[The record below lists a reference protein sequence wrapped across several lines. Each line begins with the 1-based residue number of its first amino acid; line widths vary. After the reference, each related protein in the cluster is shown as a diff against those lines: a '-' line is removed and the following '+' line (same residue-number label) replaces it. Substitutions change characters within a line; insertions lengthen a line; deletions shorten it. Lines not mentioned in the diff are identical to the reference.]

1 MESSGS
7 RGVGKRGF
15 SSAMQ
20 RRRWIIGAAVVGLLG
35 LLVALLWPTER
46 PPNSPQPGPGA
57 QDSTP
62 ESADGSAGASRPSRL
77 PTASADAGTTLAES
91 PAGAEVLAV
100 FGWGSGEGQLGSSRQ
115 PEGNPEGP
123 MSVTVGPDG
132 SVWILDQVNQRLVK
146 LDAKGRRLGT
156 VPVPVQA
163 AQDVVVT
170 KDGSALV
177 MDRLVDKAVAIIG
190 PDGKPRGELP
200 LEGKGLSEGGASTG
214 LFDDGD
220 DVLVEREHGDLVRLG
235 KTSGKADPERGEVPG
250 RPSKDGAAYFT
261 AMLVEPQAGMV
272 ALTAVS
278 KATLTHRFTRQLS
291 FGGPV
296 LSLVLLDSDASGL
309 AYLGAQREVPG
320 STPDVPRLGLI
331 VLCVDGTDGHPVGQ
345 VAFPANAVAEESF
358 RELSVT
364 PDGAILFLRRTT
376 EGAQLERHRCR

>member
-1 MESSGS
+1 M
-7 RGVGKRGF
+7 
-15 SSAMQ
+15 
-20 RRRWIIGAAVVGLLG
+20 
-35 LLVALLWPTER
+35 
-46 PPNSPQPGPGA
+46 
-57 QDSTP
+57 
-62 ESADGSAGASRPSRL
+62 
-77 PTASADAGTTLAES
+77 
-91 PAGAEVLAV
+91 LAV

-123 MSVTVGPDG
+123 MSFGVGPDG

-156 VPVPVQA
+156 IPVPVQA

-190 PDGKPRGELP
+190 PDGKPRGELA
-200 LEGKGLSEGGASTG
+200 LEGKGLPEGGASTG

-261 AMLVEPQAGMV
+261 AMLVEPRAGMV

-320 STPDVPRLGLI
+320 STPEAPRLGLV
-331 VLCVDGTDGHPVGQ
+331 VLCVDGADGHPVGQ
-345 VAFPANAVAEESF
+345 VAFPANAMAEESF

-364 PDGAILFLRRTT
+364 PEGAILFLRRTP